1 MVSPIIISKTL
12 DQAASRTDL
21 WNAKKSTIEK
31 EQQKSK
37 TGVEA
42 EEKVVEM
49 SFGVVVFFL
58 FPCIIL
64 SEDIFVC
71 ICQTYIPSKTSF
83 CRRSRGY
90 IGRTSFFFYTSY
102 MPMMPMFL
110 NTSHAGI
117 IAPWKMFSMFSKP
130 WEFLRDESHT
140 FS

>member
-49 SFGVVVFFL
+49 SFGVVVFF
-58 FPCIIL
+58 F
-64 SEDIFVC
+64 SHV
-71 ICQTYIPSKTSF
+71 SF
-83 CRRSRGY
+83 CQKIFLCVFVRPIYRARRVFAEEVEG
-90 IGRTSFFFYTSY
+90 ILGGLVFFFT
-102 MPMMPMFL
+102 L
-110 NTSHAGI
+110 AI
-117 IAPWKMFSMFSKP
+117 C
-130 WEFLRDESHT
+130 L
-140 FS
+140 